1 MNYLLHGQQ
10 TSRLNF
16 RSVLDSDYGSWLKFF
31 QDPNTSLHWVEEKES
46 AEDACKNWYQ
56 KQFWR
61 YAHNMGGMNA
71 LIEKTSGLLVGHC
84 GILVQTVDGTTELEI
99 GYSLLPEFWG
109 KGYALEAATKCKDYA
124 FENDLTESLISII
137 SLTNTPSQKVAL
149 NNGMTIEK
157 ETTYKGNQVF
167 IFRIHKGN

>member
-16 RSVLDSDYGSWLKFF
+16 RSVLESDYNVWLKFF

-46 AEDACKNWYQ
+46 AENACKNWYQ

-71 LIEKTSGLLVGHC
+71 LIEKTSCLLVGHC
-84 GILVQTVDGTTELEI
+84 GLLVQTVDGVTELEI

-124 FENDLTESLISII
+124 FENGLTESLISII

>member
-16 RSVLDSDYGSWLKFF
+16 RSVLESDYNVWLKFF

-61 YAHNMGGMNA
+61 YANNMGGMNA

-84 GILVQTVDGTTELEI
+84 GLLVQTVDGTTELEI

-109 KGYALEAATKCKDYA
+109 KGYALEAATKCKNYA
-124 FENDLTESLISII
+124 FENGLTESLISII